1 MDKNLVSVVTVCF
14 NAGKTIRRTM
24 ESVLEQTY
32 RPMEYIVID
41 GKSTDETIQ
50 IVAQMA
56 SFFKAKGILLR
67 SLSERDKG
75 IFDAM
80 NKGVRMATGRWINFM
95 NSGDIFLAN
104 DTVERMITADIGDDV
119 KVVYGDFVRKKMY
132 ATIPTKAHTPEDI
145 PALMPSCHQAMFVDT
160 GEMKAHP
167 FDLQY
172 RLTADYK
179 FIYDLYMRGGKMLYK
194 PVYVTLYDAV
204 EGVSS
209 TNKLDVYRECARIQG
224 VYNTL
229 KWKLSF
235 FNGAIS
241 VFTDRMVQSIVPTSL
256 LVKAKQINRRRL
268 ENRHKK

>member
-1 MDKNLVSVVTVCF
+1 
-14 NAGKTIRRTM
+14 M

-32 RPMEYIVID
+32 RPIEYIIID
-41 GKSTDETIQ
+41 GKSTDETMQ
-50 IVAQMA
+50 TVWQMA
-56 SFFKAKGILLR
+56 SSFKSKDIRLR
-67 SLSERDKG
+67 CVSERDKG

-80 NKGVRMATGRWINFM
+80 NKGIRLATGRWINFM
-95 NSGDIFLAN
+95 NSGDIFLN
-104 DTVERMITADIGDDV
+104 NNTIERMITDDIDDGV
-119 KVVYGDFVRKKMY
+119 KVVYGDFMRKKMY
-132 ATIPTKAHTPEDI
+132 ATVPTKAHTPDDI
-145 PALMPSCHQAMFVDT
+145 PALMPSCHQAMFVDL

-167 FDLQY
+167 FDLKY
-172 RLTADYK
+172 RLTADYD
-179 FIYDLYMRGGKMLYK
+179 FIYNLYMRGGKMLYK

-229 KWKLSF
+229 RWKLSF
-235 FNGAIS
+235 VNGIIS
-241 VFTDRMVQSIVPTSL
+241 VFTDRMVKSIVPTSL